1 MRVTERIGINGKK
14 RIKARAKREKS
25 ERTDTLACSGKP
37 EEESSESV
45 LSLAFHGLTS

>member
-1 MRVTERIGINGKK
+1 MKK
-14 RIKARAKREKS
+14 EHIKEGAKREKS
-25 ERTDTLACSGKP
+25 ERTDILACSGKP